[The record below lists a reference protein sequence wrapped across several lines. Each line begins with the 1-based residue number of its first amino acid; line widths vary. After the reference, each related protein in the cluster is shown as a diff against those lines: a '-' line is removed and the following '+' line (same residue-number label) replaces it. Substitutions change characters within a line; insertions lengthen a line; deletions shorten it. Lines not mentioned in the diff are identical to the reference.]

1 MARDYKNAKRSGGKK
16 SGSMNFFIG
25 LGLGL
30 VAAVGVHVFDKQ
42 AADKQLRAA
51 RVEPETHNKNEKPA
65 PASQNAEPQEHLD
78 FYEMLPKFEVV
89 IPDKGKDARGKDA
102 HKSAPATAIDKP
114 GSYILQAGSYRTYGE
129 ADRVKALLALQ
140 GVQSRIEKA
149 PIESE
154 TWHRVRVGPIRN
166 LQELDETRRKIRE
179 AQIDALVIRVP
190 D

>member
-1 MARDYKNAKRSGGKK
+1 MARDYKNAKRSAGKK

-30 VAAVGVHVFDKQ
+30 AIAVGVHRYDKQ
-42 AADKQLRAA
+42 AAEKQQRAA
-51 RVEPETHNKNEKPA
+51 HAEPEAHSKNDKPA
-65 PASQNAEPQEHLD
+65 PASQNVDPQQQLD

-89 IPDKGKDARGKDA
+89 IPEKGKNTP
-102 HKSAPATAIDKP
+102 KSAAAAIDKP
-114 GSYILQAGSYRTYGE
+114 GAYILQAGSYRTYAE

-149 PIESE
+149 PIEAE

-166 LQELDETRRKIRE
+166 LQQLDDTRRKIRE
-179 AQIDALVIRVP
+179 AQIDAIVIRVP